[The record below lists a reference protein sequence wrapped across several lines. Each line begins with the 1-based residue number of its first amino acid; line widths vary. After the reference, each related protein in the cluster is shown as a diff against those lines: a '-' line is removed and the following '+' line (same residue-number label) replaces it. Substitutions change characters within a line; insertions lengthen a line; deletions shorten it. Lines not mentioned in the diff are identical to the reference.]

1 MIRESLKNEIWYL
14 YLDYIVAKNIVFI
27 KVQTRLVKMING
39 YIDNNKVFFDYSD
52 HSPVVAEI
60 ELLS

>member
-27 KVQTRLVKMING
+27 KVQIRLVKMING
-39 YIDNNKVFFDYSD
+39 YTDNNKVFF
-52 HSPVVAEI
+52 
-60 ELLS
+60 